1 MVSSDG
7 DLAATAAWSEPDSQ
21 SQLHAQIPGTP
32 AAITAAEAHRDGYP
46 GKTLA
51 KLQKYL
57 VNGGFDGK

>member
-1 MVSSDG
+1 MVSDTDG
-7 DLAATAAWSEPDSQ
+7 IAAWSEPDSQ
-21 SQLHAQIPGTP
+21 SQPATVAGTQ
-32 AAITAAEAHRDGYP
+32 AGITAIEAHRDGYP